1 MYVCKIVCIHFL
13 KVCLF
18 AFFYARIHVFM
29 NVAHGP
35 KLYSN
40 PFRHGRGFF
49 LSKASSMPLHRR
61 MVLQIL
67 SISAFLYSRESL
79 SLAYA
84 LRASRRDKVIRFGG
98 MGEAGAAAMRAV

>member
-1 MYVCKIVCIHFL
+1 MIIIVIYIIIIIIIIIIYIIFCGVL
-13 KVCLF
+13 STKKL
-18 AFFYARIHVFM
+18 AR
-29 NVAHGP
+29 GP

-67 SISAFLYSRESL
+67 SISTFLYPRESL

-84 LRASRRDKVIRFGG
+84 LRASRRDKLILFGG